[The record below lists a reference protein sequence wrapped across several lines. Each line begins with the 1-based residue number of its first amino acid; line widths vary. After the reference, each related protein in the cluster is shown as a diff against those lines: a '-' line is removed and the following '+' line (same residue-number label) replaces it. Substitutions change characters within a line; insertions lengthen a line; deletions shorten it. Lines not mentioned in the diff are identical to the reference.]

1 MKFITLT
8 LSITSKKIAL
18 RPERIISVE
27 EFNQPRTERG
37 KEAHKNTCSIVVYQ
51 VDNLRTDYHSQK
63 PFKMETIAYY
73 LEEPIANITYR
84 LETSH

>member
-1 MKFITLT
+1 MKFIQLT

-37 KEAHKNTCSIVVYQ
+37 KESHKHTQSVVVYQ
-51 VDNLRTDYHSQK
+51 IDNVRADYHSQK
-63 PFKMETIAYY
+63 PFKRETMAYY
-73 LEEPIANITYR
+73 INEPIAIILNRI
-84 LETSH
+84 ENSH